1 MIITGLLIPMAGII
15 LGSAIVFFT
24 RHQMSELLQKTLFG
38 FAAGVMMAAAVWS
51 LLLPSIEMC
60 DDLGK
65 WATVPSALGF
75 MLGIGFLLLI
85 DMITPHIHFGTT
97 KPEGPRS
104 RLSRTTMLLLAVS
117 IHHLPEGMAVGVV
130 LAGAEHAETGITS
143 MSALIVAAGIAIQ
156 NVPEGAIVS
165 IPMRAAGKSRWKS
178 FTLGCLSGAIQPIGA
193 IAVILLST
201 ASIPLLPYMLSF
213 AAGAMLYVVVEEL
226 IPEASSGTHTN
237 RICYRFCTDDDVRHH
252 NGLVFRDLLNKR
264 DKEIWFYVIFSKKAA
279 QTVWISNNCIIF
291 APPKSRHITK
301 YLFNI

>member
-85 DMITPHIHFGTT
+85 DMITPHLHFGTT

-117 IHHLPEGMAVGVV
+117 IHHRPEGMAVGVV

-193 IAVILLST
+193 ITVILLST

-237 RICYRFCTDDDVRHH
+237 LSTI
-252 NGLVFRDLLNKR
+252 G
-264 DKEIWFYVIFSKKAA
+264 
-279 QTVWISNNCIIF
+279 F
-291 APPKSRHITK
+291 ATGFVLMMMFDTIMA
-301 YLFNI
+301 

>member
-85 DMITPHIHFGTT
+85 DIITPHLHFGTT

-130 LAGAEHAETGITS
+130 LAVAEHTETGITS

-237 RICYRFCTDDDVRHH
+237 LSTI
-252 NGLVFRDLLNKR
+252 G
-264 DKEIWFYVIFSKKAA
+264 
-279 QTVWISNNCIIF
+279 F
-291 APPKSRHITK
+291 ATGFVLMMMFDTIMA
-301 YLFNI
+301 

>member
-85 DMITPHIHFGTT
+85 DIITPHLHFGTT

-156 NVPEGAIVS
+156 DVPEGAIVS

-193 IAVILLST
+193 ITVILLST

-237 RICYRFCTDDDVRHH
+237 LSTI
-252 NGLVFRDLLNKR
+252 G
-264 DKEIWFYVIFSKKAA
+264 
-279 QTVWISNNCIIF
+279 F
-291 APPKSRHITK
+291 ATGFVLMMMFDTIMA
-301 YLFNI
+301 

>member
-85 DMITPHIHFGTT
+85 DIITPHLHFGTT

-165 IPMRAAGKSRWKS
+165 RPMRAAGKSRWKS

-213 AAGAMLYVVVEEL
+213 SAGAMLYVVVEEL

-237 RICYRFCTDDDVRHH
+237 LSTI
-252 NGLVFRDLLNKR
+252 G
-264 DKEIWFYVIFSKKAA
+264 
-279 QTVWISNNCIIF
+279 F
-291 APPKSRHITK
+291 ATGFVLMMMFDTIMA
-301 YLFNI
+301 

>member
-85 DMITPHIHFGTT
+85 DIITPHLHFGTT

-178 FTLGCLSGAIQPIGA
+178 FTLGCLSGVIQPIGA

-237 RICYRFCTDDDVRHH
+237 LSTI
-252 NGLVFRDLLNKR
+252 G
-264 DKEIWFYVIFSKKAA
+264 
-279 QTVWISNNCIIF
+279 F
-291 APPKSRHITK
+291 ATGFVLMMMFDTIMA
-301 YLFNI
+301 

>member
-85 DMITPHIHFGTT
+85 DIITPHLHFGTT

-213 AAGAMLYVVVEEL
+213 ATGAMLYVVVEEL

-237 RICYRFCTDDDVRHH
+237 LSTI
-252 NGLVFRDLLNKR
+252 G
-264 DKEIWFYVIFSKKAA
+264 
-279 QTVWISNNCIIF
+279 F
-291 APPKSRHITK
+291 ATGFVLMMMFDTIMA
-301 YLFNI
+301 

>member
-1 MIITGLLIPMAGII
+1 MAGII

-85 DMITPHIHFGTT
+85 DIITPHLHFGTT

-193 IAVILLST
+193 ITVILLST
-201 ASIPLLPYMLSF
+201 ASISLLPYMLSF

-237 RICYRFCTDDDVRHH
+237 LSTI
-252 NGLVFRDLLNKR
+252 G
-264 DKEIWFYVIFSKKAA
+264 
-279 QTVWISNNCIIF
+279 F
-291 APPKSRHITK
+291 ATGFVLMMMFDTIMA
-301 YLFNI
+301 

>member
-85 DMITPHIHFGTT
+85 DIITPHLHFGTT

-117 IHHLPEGMAVGVV
+117 IRHLPEGMAVGVV

-237 RICYRFCTDDDVRHH
+237 LSTI
-252 NGLVFRDLLNKR
+252 G
-264 DKEIWFYVIFSKKAA
+264 
-279 QTVWISNNCIIF
+279 F
-291 APPKSRHITK
+291 ATGFVLMMMFDTIMA
-301 YLFNI
+301 

>member
-85 DMITPHIHFGTT
+85 DIITPHLHFGTT

-237 RICYRFCTDDDVRHH
+237 LSTI
-252 NGLVFRDLLNKR
+252 G
-264 DKEIWFYVIFSKKAA
+264 
-279 QTVWISNNCIIF
+279 F
-291 APPKSRHITK
+291 ATGFVLMMMFDTIMA
-301 YLFNI
+301 

>member
-85 DMITPHIHFGTT
+85 DIITPHLHFGTT

-130 LAGAEHAETGITS
+130 LAGAEHTETGITS

-156 NVPEGAIVS
+156 NVPEGAIIS

-237 RICYRFCTDDDVRHH
+237 LSTI
-252 NGLVFRDLLNKR
+252 G
-264 DKEIWFYVIFSKKAA
+264 
-279 QTVWISNNCIIF
+279 F
-291 APPKSRHITK
+291 ATGFVLMMMFDTIMA
-301 YLFNI
+301 

>member
-85 DMITPHIHFGTT
+85 DIITPHLHFGTT

-117 IHHLPEGMAVGVV
+117 IHHLPEGMAIGVV

-237 RICYRFCTDDDVRHH
+237 LSTI
-252 NGLVFRDLLNKR
+252 G
-264 DKEIWFYVIFSKKAA
+264 
-279 QTVWISNNCIIF
+279 F
-291 APPKSRHITK
+291 ATGFVLMMMFDTIMA
-301 YLFNI
+301 